1 MKKGKTSK
9 LDLFKD
15 AKCYYGSVDTS
26 ELKSLYLVL
35 QTWVTPKI
43 EKENWNTTVGSISR
57 TIKHKILE
65 VLDKDVFREQFIVDL
80 DLRTS
85 GINLKKKS
93 FMNLEITLFTQEL
106 ELDFKSPELKKVLK
120 KLTKDI
126 YSDVFIS
133 HDYFKFYLTKHGNSK
148 PIKVKTENI

>member
-15 AKCYYGSVDTS
+15 AKCYYGSVDTA

-35 QTWVTPKI
+35 QTWVTPKL
-43 EKENWNTTVGSISR
+43 EKENWNTTVGSITR

-65 VLDKDVFREQFIVDL
+65 IVNKELFREHFIVDL

-85 GINLKKKS
+85 GIKMKKS
-93 FMNLEITLFTQEL
+93 SFLNLEITFYTKNNVE
-106 ELDFKSPELKKVLK
+106 FKSENLSNE
-120 KLTKDI
+120 LTKI
-126 YSDVFIS
+126 IKEIHTNILS
-133 HDYFKFYLTKHGNSK
+133 NSK
-148 PIKVKTENI
+148 YFSIQFSKTKEKIKV

>member
-85 GINLKKKS
+85 GIRLQKS
-93 FMNLEITLFTQEL
+93 SFLNLEITFFTKKDVE
-106 ELDFKSPELKKVLK
+106 FKSE
-120 KLTKDI
+120 KLTEE
-126 YSDVFIS
+126 
-133 HDYFKFYLTKHGNSK
+133 LTKIIKEIHDFILFDSK
-148 PIKVKTENI
+148 YFTIQYSKNKQKLKV